1 MRYSPCQLV
10 SWISSIN
17 SYVAIFHQTVFRQR
31 PGREQI
37 NSSVAIRRF
46 THFQVR
52 SVTWAEGLTIWKDL
66 FMGILMAKKG
76 GIHLR
81 IPRFQAS
88 VLRRKRV
95 DIFLYTY
102 LYIWYIYIYDC
113 RVDEMELL
121 NPQLLVIFSAAI
133 PSLLT
138 RLCIPCANLSLSDR
152 LRLHHTEHQ
161 TPLEIK
167 VIFQHYYL
175 APEEVKKPG

>member
-102 LYIWYIYIYDC
+102 LYIWYIYIFMIAVLMKWSC
-113 RVDEMELL
+113 WSPNCLSFFR
-121 NPQLLVIFSAAI
+121 PQFLVCWQGFVFHAQIWVSVIVWDFTI
-133 PSLLT
+133 PNT
-138 RLCIPCANLSLSDR
+138 K
-152 LRLHHTEHQ
+152 HHWK
-161 TPLEIK
+161 LK
-167 VIFQHYYL
+167 
-175 APEEVKKPG
+175 